1 MEKEIN
7 EPITLQYNKNFRLTN
22 PNKGKLINQSL
33 YSAFTKTKL
42 SSIPINNEIFLFD
55 KTFETEKQFMQ
66 KIKNIFSNNS
76 KIVSKKLNKKKSI
89 NSNSSSKKKITQ
101 KTKIKISNPNTNTI
115 NKEKFKKSNSTPEI
129 INISNF
135 TSTNKTNTNKYD
147 DNKELFLSK
156 YLPGPGQYSSDY
168 LTFTNNN
175 NLRYQSLFKE
185 NIYNNNLNKKKIPG
199 PGSYNITTSILFKNS
214 PIPNL
219 NLKEARFKKEKLDN
233 IGPGYYFRNENE
245 KIKKKENSISF
256 LNSLNK
262 EKELRNKIKSF
273 KLIKKYLGLESNNEL
288 PGPGKYNFKSI
299 FSKYN
304 QNSNFLNN
312 KKISHLNIFGYDGN
326 KTNLISDNVR
336 KLYNDALNKEL
347 LKLSNLHEIII
358 DKNKKDKNK
367 KSNNNI
373 KGISSPF
380 ISTTKKFISYN
391 NNHVPGPCYY
401 YN

>member
-1 MEKEIN
+1 MKKENID
-7 EPITLQYNKNFRLTN
+7 PTITIQNNINFRLTN
-22 PNKGKLINQSL
+22 PNKGKLKSNSL

-42 SSIPINNEIFLFD
+42 SSIPINNEIFIFD
-55 KTFETEKQFMQ
+55 KTFETEKQFFK
-66 KIKNIFSNNS
+66 KIKKILSNKS
-76 KIVSKKLNKKKSI
+76 KKESKKLNEKKS
-89 NSNSSSKKKITQ
+89 NNSSSKKKINN
-101 KTKIKISNPNTNTI
+101 KKIIKISNLNTN
-115 NKEKFKKSNSTPEI
+115 NKKIIIKSNSSPEI
-129 INISNF
+129 INTNDYSSNF
-135 TSTNKTNTNKYD
+135 KSNTKYN

-156 YLPGPGQYSSDY
+156 YSPGPGQYSSDY

-175 NLRYQSLFKE
+175 NLRYKSLFKGSRI
-185 NIYNNNLNKKKIPG
+185 NNNNLNKKIIPG
-199 PGSYNITTSILFKNS
+199 PGSYNITTSILYKNS

-219 NLKEARFKKEKLDN
+219 NLKEVRFKKEKFDN

-273 KLIKKYLGLESNNEL
+273 KLIKKYLGLENKYEV

-304 QNSNFLNN
+304 QDSNFLNN

-347 LKLSNLHEIII
+347 LKLSNLHEIIT